1 MNDNFLH
8 NLPVDPLWFWCCC
21 CWTCP

>member
-8 NLPVDPLWFWCCC
+8 NLPVDPLWFCCC

>member
-1 MNDNFLH
+1 MNDNLLH

-21 CWTCP
+21 WTCP